1 MTVAVSH
8 WTRSPSTSGVSLSSH
23 PTDYSDMAYPQVQFS
38 VDSMDEDKGG
48 SGGQSHLPWGEATE
62 GMGGGGPGS
71 GAAHNDAL
79 LFEEFVD
86 LERLSTAGGDGVH
99 PSSLPDSFFFN
110 IPLAAHGSA
119 STTSA
124 SGDLDDLLSCH
135 SQPLVEART
144 SAAAGPAATI
154 VPSSAAARAAG
165 VTVDAVASSAVG
177 VPGPQSAWSIDRR
190 EGQRKAST
198 YPDAAH
204 AGGSESISD
213 SELLRLEGISLKA
226 SPSRAPSVVVSHPPT
241 PLPQAPSATSSS
253 TNLHVAGSSNQ
264 SNPRSGSSSS
274 SSSSSTT
281 TTAAVAA
288 AAAAAHTHNGGRK
301 PSNFFKVVASKLQ
314 QKAASVRHKQPS
326 MSSVTLDSRGPLS
339 PNVSP
344 RKAFKLRPEQ
354 LGLAGPPSARLP
366 LSPPNSATIPQDL
379 PSAPSAGPNGIPFCG
394 GYVED
399 PFFDAGVAGG
409 HVPMFG
415 RSDPT
420 TPMDTPVLDDKRSM
434 FYHHQQMS
442 SGTVANP
449 SKATWPMATT
459 TPQVDSHVA
468 WSSAYTGDGLDN
480 QWWDGGHM
488 DLSSNSHFQAQNAR
502 NATFNLAMQTHQN
515 DLAYEYNNMAAG
527 PEMSGLMIHMPQ
539 PRTTSSPIIQYQP
552 QQQQQQQQQ
561 QQHHHQQQQHQLQP
575 QQQHHQQ
582 QQQQQQ
588 MNERRPRMP
597 RAPSAG
603 ARHMCLSTP
612 MRKTRNPSR
621 TRQPSRDSSTS
632 PTPTNRSRHS
642 SGGSLSSIGGGAAL
656 SANVKKRR
664 SWSRRES
671 MRTPSIGS
679 GLGGAPEGVGF
690 VNFTPSDKNI
700 LMTGVA
706 PSGSSKTKA
715 RREKEAMEKRRR
727 LSEAAIKAV
736 KAAGGDVDKLVEEG
750 FVF

>member
-8 WTRSPSTSGVSLSSH
+8 WTTSPGASVSLSSH
-23 PTDYSDMAYPQVQFS
+23 PTDYSDMAYPEMQFS
-38 VDSMDEDKGG
+38 VDSIDEDKGG

-62 GMGGGGPGS
+62 RMGGGGGPGL
-71 GAAHNDAL
+71 GAVHNDAL

-86 LERLSTAGGDGVH
+86 LERLSNAGGDEVP

-110 IPLAAHGSA
+110 MPLPAHGSA

-124 SGDLDDLLSCH
+124 SDDLDDLLSCH

-144 SAAAGPAATI
+144 SAAAGPAATV
-154 VPSSAAARAAG
+154 VPSSAAARVAA
-165 VTVDAVASSAVG
+165 VTADAVVSSAVG
-177 VPGPQSAWSIDRR
+177 VPGPQSSWSIDRR
-190 EGQRKAST
+190 QGQRKAST
-198 YPDAAH
+198 YPDTAH

-241 PLPQAPSATSSS
+241 PLPQASSATSSS
-253 TNLHVAGSSNQ
+253 SNLHVAGSSNDNNNNNNQ
-264 SNPRSGSSSS
+264 SNPSR
-274 SSSSSTT
+274 SSTT
-281 TTAAVAA
+281 STT
-288 AAAAAHTHNGGRK
+288 TSTTNNGGRR

-314 QKAASVRHKQPS
+314 QKAASVRHKQPN
-326 MSSVTLDSRGPLS
+326 MSSVALDSRGPLS

-354 LGLAGPPSARLP
+354 LGLGGPPSARLP

-379 PSAPSAGPNGIPFCG
+379 PSTSSTGPNGMPFCG

-409 HVPMFG
+409 HVPMFRRG
-415 RSDPT
+415 DPT
-420 TPMDTPVLDDKRSM
+420 TPMDTPVLDDKSGM

-442 SGTVANP
+442 SGNVANA
-449 SKATWPMATT
+449 SKASWPMATA
-459 TPQVDSHVA
+459 TPQTDSHVA
-468 WSSAYTGDGLDN
+468 WSNAYASDGLDN

-488 DLSSNSHFQAQNAR
+488 DLSSNSQFQAQNAR
-502 NATFNLAMQTHQN
+502 NATFNLAMQTQHN
-515 DLAYEYNNMAAG
+515 DLAYEYNSMAAG
-527 PEMSGLMIHMPQ
+527 HEMSGLMIHMPQ
-539 PRTTSSPIIQYQP
+539 PRTTSSPVIHYQP

-561 QQHHHQQQQHQLQP
+561 QQLHHQQHP
-575 QQQHHQQ
+575 QQ
-582 QQQQQQ
+582 
-588 MNERRPRMP
+588 MTERRPRMP

-642 SGGSLSSIGGGAAL
+642 SGGSLSGIGGGAAL
-656 SANVKKRR
+656 SASVKKRR

-679 GLGGAPEGVGF
+679 GLGSAPEGVGF

>member
-8 WTRSPSTSGVSLSSH
+8 WTRSPGASVSLSSH
-23 PTDYSDMAYPQVQFS
+23 PTDYSDMAYSEVQFS
-38 VDSMDEDKGG
+38 VDSMDEDKDG
-48 SGGQSHLPWGEATE
+48 SGGQSHLPWGEVTE
-62 GMGGGGPGS
+62 RMGGGGPGS
-71 GAAHNDAL
+71 GAAPNDTL

-86 LERLSTAGGDGVH
+86 LERLSTAGGDEIH
-99 PSSLPDSFFFN
+99 PPALPDSFFFN
-110 IPLAAHGSA
+110 IPLPAHGSA

-124 SGDLDDLLSCH
+124 SDDLDDLLSCH

-144 SAAAGPAATI
+144 SAAAGPAATV
-154 VPSSAAARAAG
+154 VPSSAAARVAAA
-165 VTVDAVASSAVG
+165 TADAVVPPAVG
-177 VPGPQSAWSIDRR
+177 VPGPQSSWSIDRR

-198 YPDAAH
+198 YPDTAH

-213 SELLRLEGISLKA
+213 SELLRLEGI
-226 SPSRAPSVVVSHPPT
+226 
-241 PLPQAPSATSSS
+241 
-253 TNLHVAGSSNQ
+253 
-264 SNPRSGSSSS
+264 
-274 SSSSSTT
+274 
-281 TTAAVAA
+281 
-288 AAAAAHTHNGGRK
+288 
-301 PSNFFKVVASKLQ
+301 
-314 QKAASVRHKQPS
+314 
-326 MSSVTLDSRGPLS
+326 SRGPLS

-354 LGLAGPPSARLP
+354 LGLGGPPSARLP

-379 PSAPSAGPNGIPFCG
+379 PSTSSAGSNGMPFCG

-409 HVPMFG
+409 HVPMFR

-420 TPMDTPVLDDKRSM
+420 TPMDTPVLDDKGGM

-442 SGTVANP
+442 SGNVANT

-459 TPQVDSHVA
+459 TPQTDSHVA
-468 WSSAYTGDGLDN
+468 WSNAYATDSLDN

-488 DLSSNSHFQAQNAR
+488 DLSSNSQFQAQNAR
-502 NATFNLAMQTHQN
+502 NATFNLAMHTQHSE
-515 DLAYEYNNMAAG
+515 LPYEYNNIAAG
-527 PEMSGLMIHMPQ
+527 HEMSGLMIHMPQ
-539 PRTTSSPIIQYQP
+539 PRTTSSPVIHYQP
-552 QQQQQQQQQ
+552 QQQQL
-561 QQHHHQQQQHQLQP
+561 HHQQHP
-575 QQQHHQQ
+575 QQ
-582 QQQQQQ
+582 
-588 MNERRPRMP
+588 MTERRPRMP

-603 ARHMCLSTP
+603 TRHMCLSTP

-656 SANVKKRR
+656 SASVKKRR

-671 MRTPSIGS
+671 LRTPSIGS

>member
-8 WTRSPSTSGVSLSSH
+8 WTRSPGASVSLSSH
-23 PTDYSDMAYPQVQFS
+23 PTDYSDMAYSEVQFS
-38 VDSMDEDKGG
+38 VDSMDEDKDG
-48 SGGQSHLPWGEATE
+48 SGGQSHLPWGEVTE
-62 GMGGGGPGS
+62 RMGGGGPGS
-71 GAAHNDAL
+71 GAAPNDTL

-86 LERLSTAGGDGVH
+86 LERLSTAGGDEIH
-99 PSSLPDSFFFN
+99 PPALPDSFFFN
-110 IPLAAHGSA
+110 IPLPAHGSA

-124 SGDLDDLLSCH
+124 SDDLDDLLSCH

-144 SAAAGPAATI
+144 SAAAGPAATV
-154 VPSSAAARAAG
+154 VPSSAAARVAAA
-165 VTVDAVASSAVG
+165 TADAVVPPAVG
-177 VPGPQSAWSIDRR
+177 VPGPQSSWSIDRR

-198 YPDAAH
+198 YPDTAH

-241 PLPQAPSATSSS
+241 PLPQPSSATSSN

-264 SNPRSGSSSS
+264 NNPSSSS
-274 SSSSSTT
+274 SN
-281 TTAAVAA
+281 
-288 AAAAAHTHNGGRK
+288 HTNNGGRK

-314 QKAASVRHKQPS
+314 QKAASVRHKQPN
-326 MSSVTLDSRGPLS
+326 MSSVALDSRGPLS

-344 RKAFKLRPEQ
+344 RKAFKLRPSSSA
-354 LGLAGPPSARLP
+354 LAAPPGS
-366 LSPPNSATIPQDL
+366 
-379 PSAPSAGPNGIPFCG
+379 NGMPFCG

-409 HVPMFG
+409 HVPMFR

-420 TPMDTPVLDDKRSM
+420 TPMDTPVLDDKGGM

-442 SGTVANP
+442 SGNVANT

-459 TPQVDSHVA
+459 TPQTDSHVA
-468 WSSAYTGDGLDN
+468 WSNAYATDSLDN

-488 DLSSNSHFQAQNAR
+488 DLSSNSQFQAQNAR
-502 NATFNLAMQTHQN
+502 NATFNLAMHTQHSE
-515 DLAYEYNNMAAG
+515 LPYEYNNIAAG
-527 PEMSGLMIHMPQ
+527 HEMSGLMIHMPQ
-539 PRTTSSPIIQYQP
+539 PRTTSSPVIHYQP
-552 QQQQQQQQQ
+552 QQQQQL
-561 QQHHHQQQQHQLQP
+561 HHQQHP
-575 QQQHHQQ
+575 QQ
-582 QQQQQQ
+582 
-588 MNERRPRMP
+588 MTERRPRMP

-603 ARHMCLSTP
+603 TRHMCLSTP

-642 SGGSLSSIGGGAAL
+642 SGGSLSSIGA
-656 SANVKKRR
+656 RR

-671 MRTPSIGS
+671 LRTPSIGS

>member
-8 WTRSPSTSGVSLSSH
+8 WTRSPGVSVSVNSH
-23 PTDYSDMAYPQVQFS
+23 TEDYEGMAYSEVQFS
-38 VDSMDEDKGG
+38 VESMDEDKDG
-48 SGGQSHLPWGEATE
+48 SGGQSHLPWDE
-62 GMGGGGPGS
+62 GAAEMTGGGGSTGGS
-71 GAAHNDAL
+71 ANDVL

-86 LERLSTAGGDGVH
+86 LERLSTSGGDELPQPG
-99 PSSLPDSFFFN
+99 LPDSLLYN
-110 IPLAAHGSA
+110 MPLPAHGPALTSGA
-119 STTSA
+119 S
-124 SGDLDDLLSCH
+124 DDPRLDDLVSYD
-135 SQPLVEART
+135 SQSQAWARKNAT
-144 SAAAGPAATI
+144 AGPAARV
-154 VPSSAAARAAG
+154 VPSAAAAR
-165 VTVDAVASSAVG
+165 VASSTSDAV
-177 VPGPQSAWSIDRR
+177 VPPAVDIPGLHQSSWSIDRE

-198 YPDAAH
+198 YPDTAC

-241 PLPQAPSATSSS
+241 PLLQASSATSNNSNHHLAGSSS
-253 TNLHVAGSSNQ
+253 TNNTSSRND
-264 SNPRSGSSSS
+264 SN
-274 SSSSSTT
+274 
-281 TTAAVAA
+281 
-288 AAAAAHTHNGGRK
+288 HNGGTRK

-314 QKAASVRHKQPS
+314 QKAASVRHKQPN
-326 MSSVTLDSRGPLS
+326 MSSLAVDTSRGPLS

-354 LGLAGPPSARLP
+354 LGLGGQPQPNRLP

-379 PSAPSAGPNGIPFCG
+379 PSNAPVGSNGMPFCG

-399 PFFDAGVAGG
+399 PFFDTGVAGG
-409 HVPMFG
+409 SVPMFR

-420 TPMDTPVLDDKRSM
+420 TPMDTPVLDDKSGM

-442 SGTVANP
+442 TGNVANT
-449 SKATWPMATT
+449 SKATWPMTT
-459 TPQVDSHVA
+459 TPQADTHVA
-468 WSSAYTGDGLDN
+468 WSSAYTTADALDN
-480 QWWDGGHM
+480 QWWDGSGI
-488 DLSSNSHFQAQNAR
+488 DLSSNSQYQAQNAR
-502 NATFNLAMQTHQN
+502 NATFNLAMHTQHSE
-515 DLAYEYNNMAAG
+515 LPYEYNSLAAAG

-539 PRTTSSPIIQYQP
+539 PRGTSSPIIAYQP
-552 QQQQQQQQQ
+552 QQQL
-561 QQHHHQQQQHQLQP
+561 HHQQHP
-575 QQQHHQQ
+575 QQ
-582 QQQQQQ
+582 
-588 MNERRPRMP
+588 MTERRPRMP

-621 TRQPSRDSSTS
+621 TRQNSRESSTS

-642 SGGSLSSIGGGAAL
+642 SGGSLASLGGGPAL
-656 SANVKKRR
+656 GASVKKRR
-664 SWSRRES
+664 SWSRREGG
-671 MRTPSIGS
+671 MRTPSMGS
-679 GLGGAPEGVGF
+679 GLGGASEGVGF

>member
-8 WTRSPSTSGVSLSSH
+8 WTRSPGASVSLSSH
-23 PTDYSDMAYPQVQFS
+23 PTDYSDMAYSEVQFS
-38 VDSMDEDKGG
+38 LDSMDEDKGG

-62 GMGGGGPGS
+62 RMGGGGPGL

-79 LFEEFVD
+79 LFEEFVN
-86 LERLSTAGGDGVH
+86 LERLSTAGGDEIP
-99 PSSLPDSFFFN
+99 PSSLPESFLFN
-110 IPLAAHGSA
+110 IPLPPHGSV

-124 SGDLDDLLSCH
+124 SDDLGDLLSCH

-144 SAAAGPAATI
+144 SAAAGPAATV
-154 VPSSAAARAAG
+154 VPSSAAARVAA
-165 VTVDAVASSAVG
+165 VTADTVVPSAVG
-177 VPGPQSAWSIDRR
+177 VPGPQSSWSIDHR

-198 YPDAAH
+198 YPDTAH
-204 AGGSESISD
+204 TGASESISD

-241 PLPQAPSATSSS
+241 PLPQASSATSNSTKLQVAGSSTSSS
-253 TNLHVAGSSNQ
+253 T
-264 SNPRSGSSSS
+264 
-274 SSSSSTT
+274 SSSTT
-281 TTAAVAA
+281 TT
-288 AAAAAHTHNGGRK
+288 TNTYTNNGGRK

-314 QKAASVRHKQPS
+314 QKAASVRHKQPD

-354 LGLAGPPSARLP
+354 LGLGGPPSARLP

-379 PSAPSAGPNGIPFCG
+379 PSTSSTGPNGLPFCG

-409 HVPMFG
+409 HVPMFR

-420 TPMDTPVLDDKRSM
+420 TPMDTPVLDDKSGM

-442 SGTVANP
+442 SGNVANS
-449 SKATWPMATT
+449 SKATWPMVTT
-459 TPQVDSHVA
+459 TPQTDSHVA
-468 WSSAYTGDGLDN
+468 WSNAYASDGLDN

-488 DLSSNSHFQAQNAR
+488 DLSSNPQFQAQNAR
-502 NATFNLAMQTHQN
+502 NATFNLAMQTQHN

-527 PEMSGLMIHMPQ
+527 HEMSGLMIHMPQ
-539 PRTTSSPIIQYQP
+539 PRATSSPVIHYQP
-552 QQQQQQQQQ
+552 QQQHQQQQQQQQQ
-561 QQHHHQQQQHQLQP
+561 QLHHPQHP
-575 QQQHHQQ
+575 QQ
-582 QQQQQQ
+582 
-588 MNERRPRMP
+588 MTERRPRMP

-603 ARHMCLSTP
+603 ARHLCLSTP
-612 MRKTRNPSR
+612 MRKTRNTSR

-642 SGGSLSSIGGGAAL
+642 SGSSFSSIGGGAAL

-671 MRTPSIGS
+671 MRTPSIGG

>member
-1 MTVAVSH
+1 
-8 WTRSPSTSGVSLSSH
+8 
-23 PTDYSDMAYPQVQFS
+23 MAYSEVQFS
-38 VDSMDEDKGG
+38 VDSMDEDKDG
-48 SGGQSHLPWGEATE
+48 SGGQSHLPWGEVTE
-62 GMGGGGPGS
+62 RMGGGGPGS
-71 GAAHNDAL
+71 DAAPNDTL

-86 LERLSTAGGDGVH
+86 LERLSTAGGDEI
-99 PSSLPDSFFFN
+99 PPPALPDSFFFN
-110 IPLAAHGSA
+110 IPLPAHGSA

-124 SGDLDDLLSCH
+124 SDDLDDLLSCH

-144 SAAAGPAATI
+144 SAAAGPAATV
-154 VPSSAAARAAG
+154 VPSSAAARVAAA
-165 VTVDAVASSAVG
+165 TADAVVPTAVG
-177 VPGPQSAWSIDRR
+177 VPGAQSSWSIDRR

-198 YPDAAH
+198 YPDSAH

-241 PLPQAPSATSSS
+241 PLPQASSATSSN

-264 SNPRSGSSSS
+264 SNPSSNN
-274 SSSSSTT
+274 
-281 TTAAVAA
+281 
-288 AAAAAHTHNGGRK
+288 HTNNGGRK

-314 QKAASVRHKQPS
+314 QKAASVRHKQPNN
-326 MSSVTLDSRGPLS
+326 MSSVGLDSRGPLS

-354 LGLAGPPSARLP
+354 LGLGGPPSARLP

-379 PSAPSAGPNGIPFCG
+379 PSTSSAGNNGMPFCG

-409 HVPMFG
+409 HVPMFR

-420 TPMDTPVLDDKRSM
+420 TPMDTPVLDDKGGM

-442 SGTVANP
+442 SGNVANT
-449 SKATWPMATT
+449 SKATWPMVTT
-459 TPQVDSHVA
+459 TPQTDSHVA
-468 WSSAYTGDGLDN
+468 WSNAYATDSLDN

-488 DLSSNSHFQAQNAR
+488 DLSSNSQFQAQNAR
-502 NATFNLAMQTHQN
+502 NATFNLAMHTQHSE
-515 DLAYEYNNMAAG
+515 LPYEYNNIAAG
-527 PEMSGLMIHMPQ
+527 HEMSGLMIHMPQ
-539 PRTTSSPIIQYQP
+539 PRTTSSPVVHYQP
-552 QQQQQQQQQ
+552 QQQQL
-561 QQHHHQQQQHQLQP
+561 HHQQHP
-575 QQQHHQQ
+575 QQ
-582 QQQQQQ
+582 
-588 MNERRPRMP
+588 MTERRPRMP

-603 ARHMCLSTP
+603 TRHMCLSTP
-612 MRKTRNPSR
+612 MRKTRNTSR
-621 TRQPSRDSSTS
+621 TRQPSRESSTS

-656 SANVKKRR
+656 SASVKKRR

-671 MRTPSIGS
+671 LRTPSIGS